1 MNISRKEMY
10 DRVAVGQ
17 RIKEQRILKNM
28 SQVELSEKIGR
39 YDNYIYDVEH
49 GKNGMSLEI
58 ALSVASVLDMSLDY
72 LFFGPDSFK
81 KKDYSEASMV
91 IMKYIDSCKPQYR
104 DAVYRITMQLCSE
117 MSNFSNERN
126 FVGDD

>member
-1 MNISRKEMY
+1 MY
-10 DRVAVGQ
+10 DRVAVGC

-58 ALSVASVLDMSLDY
+58 ALSISSILEMDLNYMFYGIYSDKELSGASS
-72 LFFGPDSFK
+72 
-81 KKDYSEASMV
+81 V
-91 IMKYIDSCKPQYR
+91 IMNYIDSCEPDVR
-104 DAVYRITMQLCSE
+104 EIVLRLTMQLCTE
-117 MSNFSNERN
+117 LKKYSNDNK
-126 FVGDD
+126 

>member
-1 MNISRKEMY
+1 MNITRKEMY
-10 DRVAVGQ
+10 DRVAVGC

-58 ALSVASVLDMSLDY
+58 ALSISSILEMDLNYMFYGIYSDKELSGASS
-72 LFFGPDSFK
+72 
-81 KKDYSEASMV
+81 V
-91 IMKYIDSCKPQYR
+91 IMNYIDSCEPDVR
-104 DAVYRITMQLCSE
+104 EIVLRLTMQLCTE
-117 MSNFSNERN
+117 LKKYSNDNK
-126 FVGDD
+126 